1 VVLLSSFAV
10 VLCKICKTNEQSIY
24 CFFMIGELKLG
35 TDESTFNAILC
46 SRSYPQLQQ
55 IFIEYQR
62 LTGHDFEKAIKNEF
76 SGDIESGLL
85 AIGE

>member
-1 VVLLSSFAV
+1 MTGVLKF
-10 VLCKICKTNEQSIY
+10 
-24 CFFMIGELKLG
+24 G

-55 IFIEYQR
+55 IFTEYRR
-62 LTGHDFEKAIKNEF
+62 LTGHEFEKAVRKEF

>member
-1 VVLLSSFAV
+1 
-10 VLCKICKTNEQSIY
+10 
-24 CFFMIGELKLG
+24 
-35 TDESTFNAILC
+35 LC

-62 LTGHDFEKAIKNEF
+62 LTGRDFEKAIRNEF

-85 AIGE
+85 AVGE